1 MLFHPLTH
9 INLLVSSMEVTLND
23 LSGTF
28 GVGLF
33 LLELLEDETREKAEP
48 PPSGLLCG
56 LGFRH
61 FFYAAALP
69 SSPVLDALMP
79 DPTFVGG

>member
-48 PPSGLLCG
+48 PPSCLLC
-56 LGFRH
+56 
-61 FFYAAALP
+61 
-69 SSPVLDALMP
+69 
-79 DPTFVGG
+79 